1 MPQVK
6 FKVITNY
13 KLNSYQIKAED
24 ESYSKYNKIC
34 TSLGE
39 CMTSIYK
46 ITRDLQ
52 ARKLKA
58 VFTFE

>member
-24 ESYSKYNKIC
+24 EAYSKYNCIC
-34 TSLGE
+34 TSLGA
-39 CMTSIYK
+39 CMSKIYQ

>member
-6 FKVITNY
+6 FRVITNY

-24 ESYSKYNKIC
+24 EAYSKYNCIC
-34 TSLGE
+34 NSLGL
-39 CMTSIYK
+39 CMTKIYQ
-46 ITRDLQ
+46 ITRELQ
-52 ARKLKA
+52 AQKKKA